1 VTRAAD
7 LPLDAEAEA
16 EAEAALVRAA
26 SLAGDIGLLPKFEA
40 LVATYREERA
50 LVRHSPDVAGSRS
63 IRPRIGI
70 CL

>member
-7 LPLDAEAEA
+7 LPSTPTRGR
-16 EAEAALVRAA
+16 AALVRAA

-50 LVRHSPDVAGSRS
+50 LVRHSPDVASSRY